1 MSFENFEM
9 FFDNNNNKELF
20 MEDNPRRLTRAEK
33 RALKRQNKQS
43 KNVSVQS
50 GYTKP
55 FRLKKITPK
64 TNNQAKVFEQF
75 ENGQNILIHGFPGT
89 GKSYISLY
97 LAFREL
103 NEEDSHYK
111 KVIIIRS
118 VVPSRDMGFLPG
130 SIKEKS
136 KIYED
141 PYVSICAD
149 LYGRGDAYDVLCN
162 KKMVEFHTSSFLRGL
177 TFEDC
182 IVIIDECQNMT
193 FAELHTIITRIG
205 ENSRLILCGDLGQ
218 NDLVYKK
225 SEFTG
230 LIDTMKI
237 LDRMR
242 SVSMIEF
249 EAEDIVRSGFVKEYI
264 LAKYAHE
271 ENMKLQD

>member
-1 MSFENFEM
+1 MNFEM

-20 MEDNPRRLTRAEK
+20 METSLRRLTRAEK
-33 RALKRQNKQS
+33 RALKRQSRQD
-43 KNVSVQS
+43 KNVNSIEK

-55 FRLKKITPK
+55 FRLKKIIPK
-64 TNNQAKVFEQF
+64 TANQGRVFSEF
-75 ENGQNILIHGFPGT
+75 EDGQNILIHGFPGT
-89 GKSYISLY
+89 GKSFVSLY
-97 LAFREL
+97 LALREL
-103 NEEDSHYK
+103 QEEDSYYK

-130 SIKEKS
+130 SIKEKA
-136 KIYED
+136 KVYES

-149 LYGRGDAYDVLCN
+149 LYGRGDAYDILTN
-162 KKMVEFHTSSFLRGL
+162 KKILEFHTSSFLRGL
-177 TFEDC
+177 TFDDS

-205 ENSRLILCGDLGQ
+205 ENSRIILCGDLGQ

-225 SEFTG
+225 TEFTG
-230 LIDTMKI
+230 LIETMKI
-237 LDRMR
+237 LKRIK

-264 LAKYAHE
+264 LAKYAHDE
-271 ENMKLQD
+271 TKKME